1 MFVNLIHGQIRN
13 DERGGIVFL
22 SDEAS
27 HILLWQLCKL
37 VGQKLPI
44 QQFYSCA
51 DRVLKHL
58 SLRELLLFIFDL
70 IVHFILDFISAYRR
84 LPLSKQFF
92 KSIFKATVF
101 FFLLR
106 FKFYPP
112 SYNPK
117 LQKKERKVLSPERKT
132 Y

>member
-1 MFVNLIHGQIRN
+1 MFVNLLCQIRN

-22 SDEAS
+22 RDEAS
-27 HILLWQLCKL
+27 HILLWKLCKL
-37 VGQKLPI
+37 VGEQLPI

-58 SLRELLLFIFDL
+58 SLRKLSLFIFDL
-70 IVHFILDFISAYRR
+70 ILHFILEFISAHQR
-84 LPLSKQFF
+84 LPLSKQSF

-101 FFLLR
+101 FFPPR

-117 LQKKERKVLSPERKT
+117 LQKEKKRKVLSPERKT
-132 Y
+132 H